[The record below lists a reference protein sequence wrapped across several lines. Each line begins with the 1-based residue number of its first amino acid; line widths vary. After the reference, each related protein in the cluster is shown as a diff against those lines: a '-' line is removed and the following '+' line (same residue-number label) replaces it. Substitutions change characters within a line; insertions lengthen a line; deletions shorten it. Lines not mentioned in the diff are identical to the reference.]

1 MGIRKGLAAAAAL
14 AGLICLTGC
23 TQPTEAAPTA
33 EPTPTPDPFYV
44 DVQVPYVTQKPEP
57 TVEVD
62 MSGEGSYISISSE
75 GRVTVLKDG
84 WDELPSADADG
95 YYTQLREGD
104 SGADVE
110 RLQTRL
116 AELGYYAG
124 EISGMFDADT
134 RSALML
140 FEGRY
145 SEQVYGIATVKIQKM
160 LYHDLAARADG
171 EVVPISVEDGNAVA
185 YAELRFGDQS
195 DAVIALQQRLLE
207 LGYFAGDVNGTFDY
221 FTACAV
227 MRFEAAYRRELT
239 GIATISMQEYVFGE
253 KAVVMNSKADK
264 SDNGWFIPL
273 KKGDEGAD
281 VLLMQ
286 QRLVELDYADA
297 VPNGEYNTFTV
308 KLVKQFQENCELKAT
323 GKADAETLA
332 RLYAVD
338 APRAVLED
346 PAEIEE

>member
-1 MGIRKGLAAAAAL
+1 MEIRKGLIAAAAF
-14 AGLICLTGC
+14 AGLLGLTGC
-23 TQPTEAAPTA
+23 TQPAEVGPTA
-33 EPTPTPDPFYV
+33 EPTPTADPFYV

-57 TVEVD
+57 TVQVD
-62 MSGEGSYISISSE
+62 MSGEGSYIAISSE

-84 WDELPSADADG
+84 WDELETADTTG

-104 SGADVE
+104 TGTDVE
-110 RLQTRL
+110 KLQNRL
-116 AELGYYAG
+116 AELGYYTDEVNAT
-124 EISGMFDADT
+124 FDSAT
-134 RSALML
+134 KSALMA
-140 FEGRY
+140 FEARY
-145 SEQVYGIATVKIQKM
+145 SDQVYGIATVKIQKM
-160 LYHDLAARADG
+160 LYHEKAARVDG

-195 DAVIALQQRLLE
+195 DAVLALQQRLKD
-207 LGYFAGDVNGTFDY
+207 LGYFAGDINGKYDY

-239 GIATISMQEYVFGE
+239 GVATISMQEYVFAD
-253 KAVVMNSKADK
+253 KAVVMNGKGDK
-264 SDNGWFIPL
+264 SDDGWFIPI

-286 QRLVELDYADA
+286 QRLVELGYADA

-308 KLVKQFQENCELKAT
+308 KLVKQFQENSELKVT
-323 GKADAETLA
+323 GKADADTLN

-346 PAEIEE
+346 PVTDEE

>member
-1 MGIRKGLAAAAAL
+1 MEIRKGFMAVAAL
-14 AGLICLTGC
+14 AGLIALTGC
-23 TQPTEAAPTA
+23 TQQAEQMPTSEPTA
-33 EPTPTPDPFYV
+33 TPDPFYV

-62 MSGEGSYISISSE
+62 MSGEGSYIAISSE

-84 WDELPSADADG
+84 WDELETASTDG

-104 SGADVE
+104 TGTDVE
-110 RLQTRL
+110 KLQARL
-116 AELGYYAG
+116 AELGYYTG
-124 EISGMFDADT
+124 EVNGTFDATT

-145 SEQVYGIATVKIQKM
+145 SEQVYGIATVKLQKM
-160 LYHDLAARADG
+160 LYHEKAAPANG
-171 EVVPISVEDGNAVA
+171 EVAPISVDDGNAVA

-195 DAVIALQQRLLE
+195 DAVIALQQRLLD
-207 LGYFAGDVNGTFDY
+207 LGYFGGDVNGIYDY

-227 MRFEAAYRRELT
+227 MRFEAAYKRELT
-239 GIATISMQEYVFGE
+239 GVATISMQEYVFAD
-253 KAVVMNSKADK
+253 KAVVMNSKSDK
-264 SDNGWFIPL
+264 SDDGWFIPM

-286 QRLVELDYADA
+286 QRLVELGYADA

-308 KLVKQFQENCELKAT
+308 KLVKQFQENCELKDT
-323 GKADAETLA
+323 GKADKETLA

-338 APRAVLED
+338 APRAVLENPD
-346 PAEIEE
+346 EDDE